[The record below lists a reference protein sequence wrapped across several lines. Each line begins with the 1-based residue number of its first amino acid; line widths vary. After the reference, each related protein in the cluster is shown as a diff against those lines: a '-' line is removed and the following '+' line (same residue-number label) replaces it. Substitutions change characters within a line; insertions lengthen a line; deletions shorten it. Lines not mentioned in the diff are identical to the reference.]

1 MVGIH
6 ISRSPGRHLTGTLFY
21 IAYNMF
27 ACGEAYVPDFYVMST
42 SITGRNCPSFH
53 VSQPSGNATVKSSP
67 QLSSLSSQISS
78 KARFLESG
86 NYCDLLSLSYTL
98 FFNSIVTSLSIW
110 TTAMGER
117 IWTRSTARKLQ
128 SIRHPNVMLRFSLP
142 KFFRY
147 AMSTHC
153 NLRFF
158 CIQNVAY
165 RKSEGK
171 RLSIFH
177 TYCSS

>member
-1 MVGIH
+1 MWWSLCTWLLCHVNKYHWQKLSEFSCLSAFRERYRQVKPPI
-6 ISRSPGRHLTGTLFY
+6 IKSVVTDFLQSTFFRVWQLLRSPVVIIY
-21 IAYNMF
+21 
-27 ACGEAYVPDFYVMST
+27 P
-42 SITGRNCPSFH
+42 
-53 VSQPSGNATVKSSP
+53 
-67 QLSSLSSQISS
+67 
-78 KARFLESG
+78 
-86 NYCDLLSLSYTL
+86 